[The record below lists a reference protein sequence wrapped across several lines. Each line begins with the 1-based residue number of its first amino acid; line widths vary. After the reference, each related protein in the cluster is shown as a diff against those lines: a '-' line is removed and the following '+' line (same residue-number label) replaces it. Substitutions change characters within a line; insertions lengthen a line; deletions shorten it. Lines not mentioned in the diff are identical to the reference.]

1 MKYRNCGSLYIGGT
15 GDMFLC
21 KDKLGADYIFKPAY
35 RKNTDIYQPYRAI
48 AQVLASKLQECI
60 SPQTAVRCEYYEINE
75 KKGTIQPK
83 ISVLEELREALT
95 ELNAIPNEEYMKKF
109 ESYINLIDVDSKQK
123 DLIYSNILLRKKNI
137 NAVLEVLKIKLDEKT
152 QNDEVEL

>member
-1 MKYRNCGSLYIGGT
+1 MFRCYRYDYLVDNDAIKTLSVVRKKFFEDNNGIEKKERLFPAKIVKKIFKDASIEKVKYETKKTMKYRNCGSLYIGGT

-75 KKGTIQPK
+75 KK
-83 ISVLEELREALT
+83 ELY
-95 ELNAIPNEEYMKKF
+95 N
-109 ESYINLIDVDSKQK
+109 QK
-123 DLIYSNILLRKKNI
+123 YLF
-137 NAVLEVLKIKLDEKT
+137 
-152 QNDEVEL
+152 